1 MQMPASDSAGEVGWY
16 IIPKNGLRAPYFQSG
31 LGFVFRE
38 AISLQINQQ
47 HSKKRKSYIKE
58 NSFYLEKTDKYDLEN
73 TCYNPQANL
82 DMILFQLLRETW
94 EVCYASELRI
104 FFPHGEGILHRWKG
118 TGIKALHQKYLDLKY
133 SFICLFILNKTIYI

>member
-1 MQMPASDSAGEVGWY
+1 MPVSDSEVEVRWY
-16 IIPKNGLRAPYFQSG
+16 IIPKNGLPARYFQSG

-47 HSKKRKSYIKE
+47 HSKKRKSYVKE
-58 NSFYLEKTDKYDLEN
+58 NSFYLKKKKTTDKYDLEN

-94 EVCYASELRI
+94 EGCYGSELRI
-104 FFPHGEGILHRWKG
+104 LFLHGEGILHRWKG
-118 TGIKALHQKYLDLKY
+118 TGIKALYQK
-133 SFICLFILNKTIYI
+133 